1 MKALVFTLALTLG
14 LSTAALAE
22 EAEPE
27 RFGEVH
33 ITLKNAEYCKVEVN
47 GVEYGATEFERGGK
61 LLLIKGLPLA
71 DAPFEI
77 TLIPFN
83 PKLADGTLNFAED
96 SFKKKRKGRVYYLI
110 ATGSV
115 KFDPRPETDEG
126 GDEPGDDKPEDPPAE
141 PTGPPD
147 DVPEL

>member
-1 MKALVFTLALTLG
+1 MKALVFALALTFG
-14 LSTAALAE
+14 FSTTALAE
-22 EAEPE
+22 EPEAE

-77 TLIPFN
+77 TMIPFN
-83 PKLADGTLNFAED
+83 PKLADGTLTFADET
-96 SFKKKRKGRVYYLI
+96 FKKKRKGRVYYFI

-115 KFDPRPETDEG
+115 KFDARPETDEG
-126 GDEPGDDKPEDPPAE
+126 DEKPGDDKPDEAPAE
-141 PTGPPD
+141 PVGPPD
-147 DVPEL
+147 EVPEL